1 MILLHIQP
9 SVGKLRPAIEAF
21 TATNHMYAYSR
32 DGCTNVVTYTW
43 GDNKVI
49 FCVINSR
56 EDYEQKIK
64 GLKYSC
70 LYIHKR
76 CKIDTMLLQD
86 IQFGMRK

>member
-9 SVGKLRPAIEAF
+9 TVGKLKPAMEAF
-21 TATNHMYAYSR
+21 QATNPMYSCARNSS
-32 DGCTNVVTYTW
+32 TNVTTYSW

-56 EDYEQKIK
+56 EGYEQKIK

-76 CKIDTMLLQD
+76 CKIDPVLLQD